1 MRTPSVILLAA
12 ALLVSACDSK
22 PADKPAD
29 QAAGK
34 PADQPADKPTDKP
47 ADPPASSPAAQAEGP
62 SSSVATPAPAPAWF
76 DPERIPHVAITKQM
90 ASQAAVGDGGQATA
104 MILELED
111 GVTPAQCIE
120 RATAAI
126 GSEVPD
132 IPEPSEAD
140 GRLTIQGKT
149 DAYSYTV
156 VCGDANGKPSMY
168 LAFNA

>member
-1 MRTPSVILLAA
+1 MRTSSVILLAA

-29 QAAGK
+29 QAA
-34 PADQPADKPTDKP
+34 DKPTDKP
-47 ADPPASSPAAQAEGP
+47 ADKPAGAAASPPAGAQAERP
-62 SSSVATPAPAPAWF
+62 SSRVATPAPAPAWF